1 MLFVPITS
9 LSLST
14 LHGAEISQGVAF
26 TGMMRQLGGSFG
38 VALISTFMARRDQ
51 LHRLDLVT
59 KLNVNDPMVQ
69 QRVLGLQHSLMA
81 KGEPPNI
88 ALHTAWQALDHSITN
103 QAGILS
109 YMDVFLYL
117 GFLFLFCIPFVLMV
131 RESKGQ
137 PATAGM
143 H

>member
-1 MLFVPITS
+1 V
-9 LSLST
+9 
-14 LHGAEISQGVAF
+14 EIAQGVAF

-51 LHRLDLVT
+51 LHRMDLVSQ
-59 KLNVNDPMVQ
+59 LNVNDPVVQ
-69 QRVLGLQHSLMA
+69 QRVLGLQHQLIA
-81 KGEPPNI
+81 KGEPANI
-88 ALHTAWQALDHSITN
+88 ALQKAWASLDGLVTA

-117 GFLFLFCIPFVLMV
+117 GVLFLICIPFVLMV
-131 RESKGQ
+131 RENKGQ
-137 PATAGM
+137 GAASTAGSM